1 MNERVLV
8 DNDAQFIWHPLTQH
22 KTALEPKAIAKASGN
37 YLYDFK
43 NNAYYDAISSWYTCS
58 YGHANKKLTTAIKN
72 QVDQLHHVV
81 FAGMTHEPAV
91 TLAKKLCS
99 ILPYNQAKIF
109 YSENGSTSVE
119 IAVKMALQY
128 HFNKGEKRHVIVALE
143 NGFHGDTFGAMSVS
157 GLSVYNGPFDELL
170 IQVLRI
176 PAPTLNNLSSV
187 LAQVEHI
194 LENQEVAAFIYEPLV
209 QGAAAMQL
217 NDAAALCQV
226 MQRFKERGVL
236 TIADEVMTGF
246 GKTGTLFA
254 SDQILNKPDIMCLSK
269 ALTGGIMPMA
279 VTSTTQAVY
288 DAFYD
293 DDVAKGFFHGHT
305 YSGNPL
311 GCAVAAAAI
320 DILLSAEITANLKH
334 IEASNLAFAAYLN
347 KNKKVTQVRTI
358 GVILAFDLVN
368 TMERYGSQRNAIFN
382 WFWDHGIFL
391 RPLGNTIYIVPPFTS
406 TSEDLENCYKIITQF
421 LATQEPPSLDY

>member
-1 MNERVLV
+1 MNERDLLH
-8 DNDAQFIWHPLTQH
+8 DDAQYIWHPLTQH
-22 KTALEPKAIAKASGN
+22 KTALQPKAIVKASGN
-37 YLYDFK
+37 YLYDSDGQ
-43 NNAYYDAISSWYTCS
+43 AYYDAISSWYTCS
-58 YGHANKKLTTAIKN
+58 YGHANKKLTAAIKN

-91 TLAKKLCS
+91 RLAKKLCA

-128 HFNKGEKRHVIVALE
+128 HFNRGEKRPVIVALE

-157 GLSVYNGPFDELL
+157 GLSVYNGPFDEFL
-170 IQVLRI
+170 IEVMRI
-176 PAPTLNNLSSV
+176 PAPRLDNITSV
-187 LAQVEHI
+187 LAQVDDI
-194 LENQEVAAFIYEPLV
+194 LKNNDVAAFIYEPLV

-217 NDAAALCQV
+217 NDARALCQV
-226 MQRFKERGVL
+226 MQRFKVYGAL
-236 TIADEVMTGF
+236 NIADEVMTGF

-254 SDQILNKPDIMCLSK
+254 SDQICNKPDIMCLSK

-279 VTSTTQAVY
+279 VTSTTQQVY
-288 DAFYD
+288 DAFYND
-293 DDVAKGFFHGHT
+293 DIAKGFFHGHT

-320 DILLSAEITANLKH
+320 NLLVSADTTKH
-334 IEASNLAFAAYLN
+334 RKRIEASNRKFADRLKN
-347 KNKKVTQVRTI
+347 NKKVTHVRTI
-358 GVILAFDLVN
+358 GVILAFDLIN
-368 TMERYGSQRNAIFN
+368 SMERYGSQRNAIFN
-382 WFWDHGIFL
+382 WFWEHGIFL

-406 TSEDLENCYKIITQF
+406 TVQDLEKCYATILLF
-421 LATQEPPSLDY
+421 LETF